1 MSQSDTPKRPPSSP
15 LDGADH
21 KKTRDGESSPS
32 GPSGAQ
38 YDLSDATIARIVEL
52 TSARVRSD
60 LALEMSKMR
69 GEVVRLKSELD
80 KKDRQI
86 GDLRE
91 ELTDMWVKVREL
103 ADRQDESEQYSR
115 RNCVLVHGIPESD
128 DESTDNLVMRVGE
141 AIGADVF
148 TDQIDRSHRLGRKW
162 TEGNGAKYHRP
173 IICKMISHKTKLALM
188 TKKKKLKTTNTLE
201 LFGADKIF
209 INECLTKKRAM
220 IAKEARLLKKSGEV
234 AETWTRDGIVFVKTH
249 SGLIKRIASFTNFD
263 IRDYQ

>member
-1 MSQSDTPKRPPSSP
+1 MTDTPKRPPSSP
-15 LDGADH
+15 LDGTDP
-21 KKTRDGESSPS
+21 KKTRDGESS
-32 GPSGAQ
+32 PSGAQ

-69 GEVVRLKSELD
+69 GEVVRLKSELE
-80 KKDRQI
+80 KKDKQI

-91 ELTDMWVKVREL
+91 ELSDMWVKWREV

-115 RNCVLVHGIPESD
+115 RNCILIHGIPESEGD
-128 DESTDNLVMRVGE
+128 AESTDNLVVKVGE

-148 TDQIDRSHRLGRKW
+148 TDHIDRSHRLGRKW
-162 TEGNGAKYHRP
+162 TEGNGVKYDRP
-173 IICKMISHKTKLALM
+173 IICKMISHKTKLAMM
-188 TKKKKLKTTNTLE
+188 TKKKKLKSVNTLE
-201 LFGADKIF
+201 LFGAEKIY

-220 IAKEARLLKKSGEV
+220 IAKEARHLKKSGEV